1 MERER
6 KESELIRETQR
17 QVTMEE
23 VSALCSSD
31 G

>member
-23 VSALCSSD
+23 VSALCRSD